1 MLVVAQPLAP
11 ASKPVSNKTL
21 HRQPIIMPQTSTD
34 SPLPRIVI
42 VGGGA
47 GGLELATRL
56 GDTLGRRRQADITL
70 IERGR
75 SHLWKPLLH
84 QAAAGTLGID
94 DNELNYLAQSTWHHF
109 KYRLGAMDGLDR
121 ARREVLVAPTLDEA
135 GREIVPRRRIGYDIL
150 VIAVGSQNNDFGT
163 PGAAEHAIA
172 LDTPEDSRRFHRRLV
187 NACIAANTQVEPLR
201 PEQLKVV
208 AIGAGATG
216 VELVAELHNSTRV
229 LAAYGLD
236 RIDPE
241 RDVRL
246 SLVEAAPR
254 ILPALPERLSA
265 AAAGELAKLGVQMHT
280 GKRVTEV
287 TATGVRTADGDFLP
301 AELVVWAA
309 GVKAPDFLRDID
321 GLETNR
327 INQLVVRPTL
337 QTSRDDAIYALG
349 DCAACVWEGHAGN
362 VPPRAQAAHQQASL
376 IARQIARQLQGKP
389 LLTFRYR
396 DFGSLVSLGEHST
409 VGNLMGGLSK
419 GSMFIEGHFARLIYW
434 LLYRMH
440 LHALHGFW
448 KTAFLTLARMIS
460 RTTEPR
466 IKLH

>member
-1 MLVVAQPLAP
+1 MHA
-11 ASKPVSNKTL
+11 PVS
-21 HRQPIIMPQTSTD
+21 STRI
-34 SPLPRIVI
+34 PRIVI

-56 GDTLGRRRQADITL
+56 GDTLGRRRQAEITL
-70 IERGR
+70 VERGR

-94 DNELNYLAQSTWHHF
+94 DNALNYLAQSSWHHF

-121 ARREVLVAPTLDEA
+121 GRRQVLVAPTVDER
-135 GREIVPRRRIGYDIL
+135 GREVTPRRRIDYDIL

-163 PGAAEHAIA
+163 PGAAQHAIA
-172 LDTPEDSRRFHRRLV
+172 LDTPEDARRFHRRLV
-187 NACIAANTQVEPLR
+187 DACIAANAQTTPLR
-201 PEQLKVV
+201 PEQLNVV
-208 AIGAGATG
+208 AVGSGATG
-216 VELVAELHNSTRV
+216 VELVAELHNSMRV

-241 RDVRL
+241 RDIRL

-254 ILPALPERLSA
+254 ILPALSERLSA
-265 AAAGELAKLGVQMHT
+265 AAARELGKLGVELHV

-287 TATGVRTADGDFLP
+287 SATGVRTADGAFLP

-309 GVKAPDFLRDID
+309 GVKAPDFLKELD

-327 INQLVVRPTL
+327 INQLLVRPTL
-337 QTSRDDAIYALG
+337 QTTLDDAVFALG
-349 DCAACVWEGHAGN
+349 DCAACPWPGHEGT
-362 VPPRAQAAHQQASL
+362 VPPRAQAAHQQASFML
-376 IARQIARQLQGKP
+376 AQIRRVLGGKP
-389 LLTFRYR
+389 LGEFRYH
-396 DFGSLVSLGEHST
+396 DAGSLVSLGEHST
-409 VGNLMGGLSK
+409 VGSLMGGLSR
-419 GSMFIEGHFARLIYW
+419 GSMFVEGQFARFIYW

-448 KTAFLTLARMIS
+448 KTVFLTLARMIS
-460 RTTEPR
+460 RTTEPH

>member
-1 MLVVAQPLAP
+1 M
-11 ASKPVSNKTL
+11 
-21 HRQPIIMPQTSTD
+21 D
-34 SPLPRIVI
+34 SPSVSSTLPRIVI

-56 GDTLGRRRQADITL
+56 GDTLGRRGRAEITL

-109 KYRLGAMDGLDR
+109 KYRLGAMEGLDR
-121 ARREVLVAPTLDEA
+121 AGRRVLVAPTLDED
-135 GREIVPRRRIGYDIL
+135 GREIVPRSSFDYDVL

-163 PGAAEHAIA
+163 PGAAEYAIA
-172 LDTPEDSRRFHRRLV
+172 LDTPEDARRFHKRLV
-187 NACIAANTQVEPLR
+187 NACIAANTQTTPLR

-254 ILPALPERLSA
+254 ILPALSERLSA
-265 AAAGELAKLGVQMHT
+265 AAATELAKLGVQMHT
-280 GKRVTEV
+280 GKRVTAV
-287 TATGVRTADGDFLP
+287 TATGVQTADGDFLP

-327 INQLVVRPTL
+327 TNQLIVLPTL
-337 QTSRDDAIYALG
+337 QTTRDGRIFAMG
-349 DCAACVWEGHAGN
+349 DCAACPWEGHTGN

-376 IARQIARQLQGKP
+376 LVSQVSRQLAGKP
-389 LLTFRYR
+389 LQDFRYH

-409 VGNLMGGLSK
+409 VGSLMGGLSK
-419 GSMFIEGHFARLIYW
+419 GSMFIEGHFARFIYW

-448 KTAFLTLARMIS
+448 KTAFLTLARLIS